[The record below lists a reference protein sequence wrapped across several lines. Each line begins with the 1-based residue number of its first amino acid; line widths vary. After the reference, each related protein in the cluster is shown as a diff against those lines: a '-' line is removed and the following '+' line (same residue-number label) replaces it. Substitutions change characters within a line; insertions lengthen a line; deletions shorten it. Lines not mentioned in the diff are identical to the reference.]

1 MSRSEDTHADTDTDA
16 TDAGP
21 EAYDAGPYLP
31 ERGGLPAYR
40 RAAADCQG
48 CPLYENATQ
57 TVFGKGVSSARI
69 LLVGEQPG
77 DQEDRQGEPFVGP
90 AGRLLGKALE
100 EAGIDRDAAY
110 VTNAVKHFKFTP
122 AAGGKRRIHKAPDLR
137 EMTACRPWLL
147 AELRLVH
154 PEVVVA
160 LGATAGKAL
169 LGTSF
174 RVTRD
179 RGALIP
185 LPYEDDKA
193 DRKGEK
199 GENSAGTG
207 EKRVGKG
214 EKSEQDGKAE
224 RGVDGKRYVVATLHP
239 SAVLRSDDREAA
251 YAGLVADLK
260 VAAQALE
267 QGR

>member
-1 MSRSEDTHADTDTDA
+1 MSRSEATHADTA

-90 AGRLLGKALE
+90 AGRLLGRALE

-122 AAGGKRRIHKAPDLR
+122 AVGGKRRIHKAPDLR

-193 DRKGEK
+193 DGKGEK
-199 GENSAGTG
+199 G
-207 EKRVGKG
+207 VGKG
-214 EKSEQDGKAE
+214 EKSEQDGKAV

-239 SAVLRSDDREAA
+239 SAVLRSEDREAA